1 MSVVP
6 HVRMEEHVLPVHG
19 PVLAVTVPVVMKD
32 EGVCIQKLTQELF
45 TVHTYVHNCR
55 L

>member
-6 HVRMEEHVLPVHG
+6 RVRMKEHVLPVHG
-19 PVLAVTVPVVMKD
+19 PLLAVTVPVVMRD
-32 EGVCIQKLTQELF
+32 EGVCIQKLTHIF
-45 TVHTYVHNCR
+45 TVHTYVHNCS